1 MNQCNETF
9 YIDLIIIIYTSNNN
23 LEIYINDIMIM
34 MKYLCDISIFWKV
47 WRCQK
52 AENMRVK
59 RNKVIELI
67 CHKKVMHFN
76 NYIFELK

>member
-34 MKYLCDISIFWKV
+34 MKYLCDISIF
-47 WRCQK
+47 
-52 AENMRVK
+52 
-59 RNKVIELI
+59 
-67 CHKKVMHFN
+67 
-76 NYIFELK
+76 